1 MKIIIGTNFCQIN
14 IFFLSNQPDVSP
26 GGAGTHEVSE
36 VLVAG
41 EAEAD
46 CGIVEA
52 EALLV
57 WQLNLYPL
65 WEAVKEEK
73 I

>member
-1 MKIIIGTNFCQIN
+1 M
-14 IFFLSNQPDVSP
+14 
-26 GGAGTHEVSE
+26 SE

-46 CGIVEA
+46 CSIVEA

-65 WEAVKEEK
+65 WEAVKVEK
-73 I
+73 IKIMEISIPGR